1 MNFKAIICTF
11 VLFISIAVSGQ
22 KENVSN
28 INTTQTKPL
37 TGSDNNEVRINL
49 LMSIAGLPELNYE
62 RFVADNMGVGL
73 AVSIGVDKV
82 ENLSTRS
89 IILPYYRLYFGNKKA
104 SGFFIEGNMAVIGEK
119 ELNYNYDYNTQ
130 IGTSTTISKTSIGFG
145 FAAGAKFLARNGF
158 TGEVYLGA
166 GRIFGE
172 SFSDAY
178 PRVGVSLGKR
188 F

>member
-1 MNFKAIICTF
+1 
-11 VLFISIAVSGQ
+11 
-22 KENVSN
+22 
-28 INTTQTKPL
+28 
-37 TGSDNNEVRINL
+37 
-49 LMSIAGLPELNYE
+49 
-62 RFVADNMGVGL
+62 
-73 AVSIGVDKV
+73 
-82 ENLSTRS
+82 
-89 IILPYYRLYFGNKKA
+89 
-104 SGFFIEGNMAVIGEK
+104 MAVIGEK